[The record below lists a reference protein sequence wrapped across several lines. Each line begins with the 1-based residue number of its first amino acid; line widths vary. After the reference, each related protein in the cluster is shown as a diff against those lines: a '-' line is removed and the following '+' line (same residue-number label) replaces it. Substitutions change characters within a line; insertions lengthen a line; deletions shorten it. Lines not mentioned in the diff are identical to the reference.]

1 MTPEQ
6 AKSLAEAGPWTV
18 LIFFVAV
25 VGIVIGRTLQLLWR
39 EHLKADQDDRDQ
51 RDRAIAVV
59 EALVPTIKQMANA
72 WDARNRADAA
82 RRRRG
87 DA

>member
-1 MTPEQ
+1 VTPEG
-6 AKSLAEAGPWTV
+6 AKALAEAGPWTV
-18 LIFFVAV
+18 VLFI
-25 VGIVIGRTLQLLWR
+25 VGIIGVTAARMLLVLWR

-51 RDRAIAVV
+51 RDRAIAIA
-59 EALVPTIKQMANA
+59 EGLVPLIRQMANA

-87 DA
+87 DS